1 MKSAKSNS
9 GLIWV
14 RMRDMDGYGI
24 YSKLAVR
31 KKNRINLLFRCA
43 QAVRFWWFWG
53 SLGMPLVC
61 LGSMSQPF
69 VKSAGRCSQS

>member
-1 MKSAKSNS
+1 
-9 GLIWV
+9 
-14 RMRDMDGYGI
+14 MDGYGI

-31 KKNRINLLFRCA
+31 KKIGINLLFRCA
-43 QAVRFWWFWG
+43 QSCEVLVVLVVLG

-69 VKSAGRCSQS
+69 VKSLQVNACRADSSNK